1 MHTYAAIL
9 KKFISAAIIMIAV
22 CMLPCSAADSISL
35 TDEEAAWLSAHPV
48 IRFAIDPDNAPI
60 EWVNRKD
67 QERGMSF
74 DLLELV
80 EQQLGIDFERI
91 ESESWSESIRLLQ
104 NKEVDILPAFR
115 RAEDWQK
122 EFLFSSP
129 WFSLPGVILSE
140 QKFQTFE
147 ELEGKKVAV
156 VEGYIWDD
164 LVTEKDNRFIILRSS
179 DSHRCIDL
187 VVQGGVDAMVGDMAS
202 VTWILNRSGAT
213 HLRIRPVDGYSL
225 DLSVAIRSDWQLFQT
240 ILNKA
245 LDNIS
250 RSEFDKIEENWIQLI
265 EPSLWKNPY
274 FQIISLFIVII
285 ILGILTTIMF
295 WNRSLQREV
304 ERKTSALEDAAMKL
318 IHAEKMESIGLLAA
332 GIAHEVK
339 NPLAVIQMGIDHV
352 IHEKE
357 CSQVTRM
364 ALQDMEHAVRKAD
377 GTIRK
382 LLDYSRGTPPDMK
395 AADINP
401 HISTVIDL
409 ISHEC
414 HLHQIQVKAD
424 LSDDLPWIVI
434 DTDQIQQLFM
444 NIMLNAVQSM
454 EDEGGGTL
462 SVISKVK
469 KLNSTELQR
478 DSSGTL
484 SSGDRVVWVEIKD
497 TGHGI
502 DDKNISKLFDP
513 FYTTRAL
520 GKGTGLGLTVS
531 LNIIR
536 NHHASIDIRNHDA
549 GGVSVLIMFRAK
561 EVTEE

>member
-35 TDEEAAWLSAHPV
+35 TDEETAWLSEHPV
-48 IRFAIDPDNAPI
+48 IRFAIDSDNAPI

-122 EFLFSSP
+122 EFLFSNP

-140 QKFQTFE
+140 QKFQTLE

-225 DLSVAIRSDWQLFQT
+225 DLSAAIRSDWQLFQT

-250 RSEFDKIEENWIQLI
+250 RSEFDNIEENWIQLI

-424 LSDDLPWIVI
+424 LSDDLPWVVI

-462 SVISKVK
+462 SVSSKVK
-469 KLNSTELQR
+469 KLTSTELQR
-478 DSSGTL
+478 DSTGTL

-513 FYTTRAL
+513 FYTTRPL

>member
-1 MHTYAAIL
+1 MKIYAAIL
-9 KKFISAAIIMIAV
+9 KKFTSAAIIMIATG
-22 CMLPCSAADSISL
+22 MLTCSAADTVSL
-35 TDEEAAWLSAHPV
+35 TDEEAAWLSEHPV

-60 EWVNRKD
+60 EWINRKNI
-67 QERGMSF
+67 ERGMSF
-74 DLLELV
+74 DMLRLV
-80 EQQLGIDFERI
+80 EERLGIHFERVESAGWI
-91 ESESWSESIRLLQ
+91 ESIQMLQ
-104 NKEVDILPAFR
+104 NRDVDILPAFR
-115 RAEDWQK
+115 RAKEWQQQL
-122 EFLFSSP
+122 LFSRP

-140 QKFQTFE
+140 QKYQTLE
-147 ELEGKKVAV
+147 ELEGRKVAV
-156 VEGYIWDD
+156 VHDYIWDD
-164 LVTEKDNRFIILRSS
+164 LVSKNDDNLIIIRAS

-187 VVQGGVDAMVGDMAS
+187 VVQGGAEAMVGDMAS

-213 HLRIRPVDGYSL
+213 HLRIRPVAGEYL
-225 DLSVAIRSDWQLFQT
+225 DLSVAIRSDWPLFQH
-240 ILNKA
+240 IINKV
-245 LDNIS
+245 LDSIS
-250 RSEFDKIEENWIQLI
+250 QSELDKIEEDWIQLI
-265 EPSLWKNPY
+265 EPAFWKDPL
-274 FQIISLFIVII
+274 FQIVTVFIVII
-285 ILGILTTIMF
+285 ILSIVTTIMF
-295 WNRSLQREV
+295 WNRSLQKEV
-304 ERKTSALEDAAMKL
+304 ERNAAALEEAAMKL

-339 NPLAVIQMGIDHV
+339 NPLAVIQMGIDHLTHQNEGSE
-352 IHEKE
+352 I
-357 CSQVTRM
+357 TRM
-364 ALQDMEHAVRKAD
+364 TLHDMEHAVRKAD

-395 AADINP
+395 AADINNE
-401 HISTVIDL
+401 IRTVLDL

-414 HLHQIQVKAD
+414 HLHQILIEANLTD
-424 LSDDLPWIVI
+424 ELPWIVM

-462 SVISKVK
+462 SVSSKVK

-478 DSSGTL
+478 DSTGTL

-502 DDKNISKLFDP
+502 DEKGLGKVFDP
-513 FYTTRAL
+513 FYTTRPL

-536 NHHASIDIRNHDA
+536 NHDASIDIRNRDER
-549 GGVSVLIMFRAK
+549 GVSVLMMFRAK

>member
-1 MHTYAAIL
+1 M
-9 KKFISAAIIMIAV
+9 MAV
-22 CMLPCSAADSISL
+22 VVALPCSATDSFSL
-35 TDEEAAWLSAHPV
+35 TKEEAAWLTEHPV

-60 EWVNRKD
+60 EWINRKD

-74 DLLELV
+74 DMLRLV
-80 EQQLGIDFERI
+80 EQRLGIDFERVESASWI
-91 ESESWSESIRLLQ
+91 ESIQMLQ
-104 NKEVDILPAFR
+104 NREVDILPAFR
-115 RAEDWQK
+115 RAKEWQQQL
-122 EFLFSSP
+122 LFSRS

-140 QKFQTFE
+140 QKYQTLE

-156 VEGYIWDD
+156 VHGYIWDD
-164 LVTEKDNRFIILRSS
+164 LVSQNSNNLMIIRAS

-187 VVQGGVDAMVGDMAS
+187 VVRGGADAMVGDIAS

-213 HLRIRPVDGYSL
+213 HLRIRPVTGQYL
-225 DLSVAIRSDWQLFQT
+225 DLSVAVRDDWPLFQQ
-240 ILNKA
+240 IFNKA
-245 LDNIS
+245 LDSIS
-250 RSEFDKIEENWIQLI
+250 QRELDGIEENWIQLI
-265 EPSLWKNPY
+265 EPAFWKNPY
-274 FQIISLFIVII
+274 LQIVSLFIAII
-285 ILGILTTIMF
+285 ILGILATIMF

-339 NPLAVIQMGIDHV
+339 NPLAVIQMGIDHLT
-352 IHEKE
+352 HEKE
-357 CSQVTRM
+357 CSQDTQV
-364 ALQDMEHAVRKAD
+364 ALHDMEHAVRKAD
-377 GTIRK
+377 VTIRK

-414 HLHQIQVKAD
+414 HLHQIQIKAD
-424 LSDDLPWIVI
+424 LSGNLPRVVI
-434 DTDQIQQLFM
+434 DADQVQQLFM
-444 NIMLNAVQSM
+444 NILLNAVQSM

-462 SVISKVK
+462 SVSSKVK

-478 DSSGTL
+478 DSTGTL

-502 DDKNISKLFDP
+502 DDKSFSKLFDP
-513 FYTTRAL
+513 FYTTRPL

-536 NHHASIDIRNHDA
+536 NHHASIDIRNRDA
-549 GGVSVLIMFRAK
+549 GGVSVVMMFRAK
-561 EVTEE
+561 EETEE

>member
-91 ESESWSESIRLLQ
+91 ESESWRESIRLLQ
-104 NKEVDILPAFR
+104 NKQVDILPAFR

-122 EFLFSSP
+122 EFLFSNP

-225 DLSVAIRSDWQLFQT
+225 DLSAAIRSDWQLFQT

-364 ALQDMEHAVRKAD
+364 ALHDMEHAVRKAD

-462 SVISKVK
+462 SVSSKVK
-469 KLNSTELQR
+469 KLTSAELLR
-478 DSSGTL
+478 DSTGTL

-502 DDKNISKLFDP
+502 DEKSLSRVFDP
-513 FYTTRAL
+513 FYTTRPL

>member
-1 MHTYAAIL
+1 MMTVVVA
-9 KKFISAAIIMIAV
+9 
-22 CMLPCSAADSISL
+22 LPCSATDSFSL
-35 TDEEAAWLSAHPV
+35 TKEETAWLAEHPV

-60 EWVNRKD
+60 EWINRKD

-74 DLLELV
+74 DMLRLV
-80 EQQLGIDFERI
+80 EQRLGIHFERVESASWI
-91 ESESWSESIRLLQ
+91 ESIKMLQ
-104 NKEVDILPAFR
+104 NREVDILPAFR
-115 RAEDWQK
+115 RAKEWQQQL
-122 EFLFSSP
+122 LFSRS

-140 QKFQTFE
+140 QKYQTLE
-147 ELEGKKVAV
+147 ELEGRKVAV
-156 VEGYIWDD
+156 VHGYIWDD
-164 LVTEKDNRFIILRSS
+164 LVSQNSNNLMIIRAT

-187 VVQGGVDAMVGDMAS
+187 VVRGAADAMVGDIAS

-213 HLRIRPVDGYSL
+213 HLRIRPVTGQYL
-225 DLSVAIRSDWQLFQT
+225 DLSVAVRDDWPLFQQ
-240 ILNKA
+240 IFNKA
-245 LDNIS
+245 LDSIS
-250 RSEFDKIEENWIQLI
+250 QRELDGIEENWIQLI
-265 EPSLWKNPY
+265 EPAFWKNPY
-274 FQIISLFIVII
+274 LQIVSLFIAII
-285 ILGILTTIMF
+285 ILGILTTILF

-339 NPLAVIQMGIDHV
+339 NPLAVIQMGIDHLT
-352 IHEKE
+352 HEKE
-357 CSQVTRM
+357 CSQATQV
-364 ALQDMEHAVRKAD
+364 ALHDMEHAVRKAD

-401 HISTVIDL
+401 HIRTVIDL

-414 HLHQIQVKAD
+414 HLHQIQIKAD
-424 LSDDLPWIVI
+424 LSDDLPWVVI
-434 DTDQIQQLFM
+434 DTDQVQQLFM
-444 NIMLNAVQSM
+444 NILLNAVQSM

-462 SVISKVK
+462 SVSSKVK
-469 KLNSTELQR
+469 KLNSTELQS
-478 DSSGTL
+478 DSTGNL

-502 DDKNISKLFDP
+502 DDKSFSKLFDP
-513 FYTTRAL
+513 FYTTRPL

-536 NHHASIDIRNHDA
+536 KHHASIDIRNRDA
-549 GGVSVLIMFRAK
+549 GGVSVVMMFRVK

>member
-1 MHTYAAIL
+1 MMTV
-9 KKFISAAIIMIAV
+9 V
-22 CMLPCSAADSISL
+22 CALPCSATDSFSL
-35 TDEEAAWLSAHPV
+35 TKEETAWLAEHPV
-48 IRFAIDPDNAPI
+48 IRFAIDPDNAPT
-60 EWVNRKD
+60 EWVNRKG

-74 DLLELV
+74 DMLKLV
-80 EQQLGIDFERI
+80 EQQLGIHFERI

-104 NKEVDILPAFR
+104 NKEVDMLPAFR

-122 EFLFSSP
+122 EFLLSIP

-187 VVQGGVDAMVGDMAS
+187 VVQGRVDAMIGDIAS
-202 VTWILNRSGAT
+202 VTWILNHSGAT
-213 HLRIRPVDGYSL
+213 QLWIRPIDGYSL
-225 DLSVAIRSDWQLFQT
+225 DLSVAIRRDWQLFQT

-250 RSEFDKIEENWIQLI
+250 RSEFDKIEEDWVQLI

-274 FQIISLFIVII
+274 FQIISLFVVIF

-295 WNRSLQREV
+295 WNRTLQREV
-304 ERKTSALEDAAMKL
+304 ERNAAALETAAMKL
-318 IHAEKMESIGLLAA
+318 NHAEKMESIGLLAA

-339 NPLAVIQMGIDHV
+339 NPLAVIQMGIDHLTDENEGSE
-352 IHEKE
+352 I
-357 CSQVTRM
+357 TRM
-364 ALQDMEHAVRKAD
+364 TLQDMEHAVRKAD

-382 LLDYSRGTPPDMK
+382 LLNYSRGTPPDMK

-401 HISTVIDL
+401 AIKTVVDL

-414 HLHQIQVKAD
+414 NLHQIQIKAN
-424 LSDDLPWIVI
+424 LSDDLPWIVM

-454 EDEGGGTL
+454 ENEGGGML
-462 SVISKVK
+462 LVSSKVK
-469 KLNSTELQR
+469 KLNSIELQR
-478 DSSGTL
+478 DSTGAL
-484 SSGDRVVWVEIKD
+484 SSGDRVVWVEIND

-502 DDKNISKLFDP
+502 DEKDLGKIFDP
-513 FYTTRAL
+513 FYTTRPL

-536 NHHASIDIRNHDA
+536 NHHASIDIRNRDE
-549 GGVSVLIMFRAK
+549 GGVSVLMMFRAK

>member
-225 DLSVAIRSDWQLFQT
+225 DLSAAIRSDWQLFQT

-462 SVISKVK
+462 SVSSKVK
-469 KLNSTELQR
+469 KLTSAELLR
-478 DSSGTL
+478 DSTGTL

-502 DDKNISKLFDP
+502 DEKSLSRVFDP
-513 FYTTRAL
+513 FYTTRPL

-536 NHHASIDIRNHDA
+536 NHHASIDIRNRDA

-561 EVTEE
+561 EVTGE